1 MEPRVK
7 LAAIS
12 HLASPD
18 GPTGAERSLAGLA
31 AALRERGHEVGVVA
45 PGPWCLAS
53 ELEAAGV
60 RVATIPSRAAWLVQW
75 GPQPPATQ
83 LLRWLR
89 WRLPDPGLRRMMVWL
104 DRFWPEVVHV
114 NCLPQL
120 KGAAAARALG
130 LPVVWHVREI
140 LPPGRRRRWFAR
152 RLRRDAR
159 RIVAVSDAVA
169 SWLADEGLGER
180 VAVVRNG
187 VDVPVDLPDREIARR
202 NLGLNAGLTVGYFA
216 QIVPHKGYLDLVSA
230 AARAMADEP
239 QLSVVFAGPGP
250 AVDSERLGDEIAATP
265 SPSRFVVLP
274 ARETVWD
281 LLAAVDVVVV
291 PSLWPDPLPRS
302 VMEAMAAGRPVVAYR
317 TGGVPEMVAD
327 GTTGILVEPGDVGGL
342 ARGLVEL
349 ARDEELRR
357 RMGEA
362 AAVRARTELSV
373 AKHVDAMER
382 LLLEAAAPRGS

>member
-1 MEPRVK
+1 MK

-18 GPTGAERSLAGLA
+18 APTGADRSLAGLA
-31 AALRERGHEVGVVA
+31 AALRGRGHEVGVVA
-45 PGPWCLAS
+45 PGPWCLAA
-53 ELEAAGV
+53 ELKSAGV
-60 RVATIPSRAAWLVQW
+60 EVARIPSRAAWLVQW
-75 GPQPPATQ
+75 ARQPPATQ

-114 NCLPQL
+114 NCLPQV

-180 VAVVRNG
+180 VTVVRNG
-187 VDVPVDLPDREIARR
+187 VDVPVDLPDRETARA
-202 NLGLNAGLTVGYFA
+202 NLGLTGGLTVGYFA

-250 AVDSERLGDEIAATP
+250 AVDRERLRDEIAATP

-281 LLAAVDVVVV
+281 LLAAVDVVAV

-327 GTTGILVEPGDVGGL
+327 GETGILVEPGDVDGL

-362 AAVRARTELSV
+362 AAVRARAELSV
-373 AKHVDAMER
+373 ASHVDAMER
-382 LLLEAAAPRGS
+382 ILLEAAAPRGS

>member
-1 MEPRVK
+1 MR

-18 GPTGAERSLAGLA
+18 APTGAERSLAGLA
-31 AALRERGHEVGVVA
+31 AALRERGHDVAVVA
-45 PGPWCLAS
+45 PGPWCLAA

-60 RVATIPSRAAWLVQW
+60 GVATIPSRAAWMVQW

-104 DRFWPEVVHV
+104 DRFRPEVVHV

-140 LPPGRRRRWFAR
+140 LPAGNRRRWFAR
-152 RLRRDAR
+152 RLRREAR

-169 SWLADEGLGER
+169 SWIAEEGLGER
-180 VAVVRNG
+180 VTVVRNG
-187 VDVPVDLPDREIARR
+187 VEPPADPPDQASARAALDAPR
-202 NLGLNAGLTVGYFA
+202 DGVLVGFLGGMAV
-216 QIVPHKGYLDLVSA
+216 HKGALDLVEA
-230 AARAMADEP
+230 TERALAEAP
-239 QLSVVFAGPGP
+239 QLRIVMAAYGPPDRVEAVRRRLASSSARDRVHLIPPVDDVFG
-250 AVDSERLGDEIAATP
+250 
-265 SPSRFVVLP
+265 
-274 ARETVWD
+274 
-281 LLAAVDVVVV
+281 LLAAVDVVAFSSV
-291 PSLWPDPLPRS
+291 WPDSLPRV

-327 GTTGILVEPGDVGGL
+327 GTTGILVEPGDVDGL

-349 ARDEELRR
+349 ARDEALRR

-362 AAVRARTELSV
+362 AAARARTELSV

-382 LLLEAAAPRGS
+382 LLLEASAPRGS